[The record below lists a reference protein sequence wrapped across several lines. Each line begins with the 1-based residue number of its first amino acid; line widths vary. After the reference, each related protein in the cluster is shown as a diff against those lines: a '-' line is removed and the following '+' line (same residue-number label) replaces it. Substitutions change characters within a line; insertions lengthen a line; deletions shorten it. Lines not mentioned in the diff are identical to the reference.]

1 MEVITGT
8 ISDTMNTSTASAT
21 PQEEVDGLIQ
31 QVADENQLDLM
42 DTLDEVRPPGQA
54 QEAKKKKMATWH
66 NDPWPGPGSQGGRIG
81 GRCPASEIRSTER
94 LK

>member
-54 QEAKKKKMATWH
+54 QEAKKKKK
-66 NDPWPGPGSQGGRIG
+66 WPPGTTTPGQAQEAKAGVSKDDDL
-81 GRCPASEIRSTER
+81 AAR
-94 LK
+94 LEALRT